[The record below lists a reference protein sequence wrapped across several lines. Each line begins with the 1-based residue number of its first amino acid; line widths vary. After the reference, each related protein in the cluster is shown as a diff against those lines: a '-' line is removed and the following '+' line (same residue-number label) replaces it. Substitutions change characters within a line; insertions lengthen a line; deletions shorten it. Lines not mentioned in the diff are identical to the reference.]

1 VSGLRSLLI
10 AGVVTAVLHEAA
22 AAAPAPRLTY
32 VSLNVLHGGIFSG
45 LSGDSQELER
55 RLEMVTAELRA
66 IGPDV
71 VGLQEA
77 SVGRDRGHVARRL
90 AEALGFRWVYSPALV
105 GMLPFAWMTRLASM
119 AMNFEEGPAL
129 LSRFPIVEW
138 KAHPL
143 PRCNGAFDPRVL
155 VRATLDTPWGP
166 LTAAS
171 THTSRGFC
179 EAARVRELITA
190 HRGPLPVVLMGDFNA
205 VPDSAAIRALT
216 EEGGLVDAFQ
226 AVNPGEPGPT
236 VWQHV
241 FGASPTV
248 RRRVDFVFMLPG
260 TKIPGRVVS
269 SRLVVNAP
277 GRLPD
282 GRPLWPSD
290 HYGVLAEIELG
301 PAGGTT
307 TTGVTGR

>member
-1 VSGLRSLLI
+1 MSGLRSLLL
-10 AGVVTAVLHEAA
+10 AGIVTAVVHGAA
-22 AAAPAPRLTY
+22 AAEPAPRLTY
-32 VSLNVLHGGIFSG
+32 VSLNVLHGGMFSG
-45 LSGDSQELER
+45 LRGNGQELER
-55 RLEMVTAELRA
+55 RLEMITAELRA
-66 IGPDV
+66 LAPDV

-119 AMNFEEGPAL
+119 AMNFEEGPAI
-129 LSRFPIVEW
+129 LSRFPIVAWE
-138 KAHPL
+138 AHPL

-155 VRATLDTPWGP
+155 VRATLDTRWGP
-166 LTAAS
+166 LTVGS

-205 VPDSAAIRALT
+205 GPDSAPIRTLT
-216 EEGGLVDAFQ
+216 EEAGLVDVFH
-226 AVNPGEPGPT
+226 AVNPAERGPT

-241 FGASPTV
+241 FGPSPTV
-248 RRRVDFVFMLPG
+248 RRRVDFIFMLPG
-260 TKIPGRVVS
+260 TKVPGRVVS
-269 SRLVVNAP
+269 SRLVVNTP

-290 HYGVLAEIELG
+290 HYGVLAEIELR
-301 PAGGTT
+301 PAGATT
-307 TTGVTGR
+307 ATGVT